1 MSLQYFLDPCLGRG
15 GSESPVHH
23 RDPQSDRAEQQG
35 LRDRADSEGR
45 QVRVLES
52 TRLYNH
58 HLQTVQTFL
67 FANECAVHSLFFLY
81 IIRKCVLK
89 KLSRECQLI
98 VKSFPLTVVYN
109 S

>member
-58 HLQTVQTFL
+58 HLQTVETFL
-67 FANECAVHSLFFLY
+67 FAKECSAFP
-81 IIRKCVLK
+81 I
-89 KLSRECQLI
+89 
-98 VKSFPLTVVYN
+98 FPLYN
-109 S
+109 SKMCSKEIIQRMPTYCKIFSFDGGI

>member
-45 QVRVLES
+45 QVR
-52 TRLYNH
+52 H
-58 HLQTVQTFL
+58 
-67 FANECAVHSLFFLY
+67 
-81 IIRKCVLK
+81 
-89 KLSRECQLI
+89 
-98 VKSFPLTVVYN
+98 P
-109 S
+109 